1 VARVRRVLARAFFY
15 AGAHRVVASL
25 WPVDDRASAALMQA
39 FYRGLLE
46 RHETPALALAAAQ
59 HEIGNDPRWRA
70 PFYWAGFVLQG
81 DWR

>member
-1 VARVRRVLARAFFY
+1 
-15 AGAHRVVASL
+15 
-25 WPVDDRASAALMQA
+25 MQA

-46 RHETPALALAAAQ
+46 RHEAPAPALAAAQ
-59 HEIGNDPRWRA
+59 REIGSDPRWRA